1 METNKK
7 LERLL
12 DAAEHPEKYPDVDIE
27 KMLQDDECQEFYEL
41 MVRVNRV
48 YMQHAPLDIERSL
61 SAFEVKRRRNTL
73 WTWSKMAAMFICALY
88 FSCVSY
94 ANIRSY
100 RSNAEEAPKY
110 LRLPFYWGKHK
121 DNHAVM
127 QLFLIKNNNII
138 KSR

>member
-7 LERLL
+7 FERLL
-12 DAAEHPEKYPDVDIE
+12 DVAEHPEKYPDVDIE
-27 KMLQDDECQEFYEL
+27 NMLRDDECQEFYEL

-48 YMQHAPLDIERSL
+48 YMQHPPLDIERSL
-61 SAFEVKRRRNTL
+61 LTFEIKHKRNTL
-73 WTWSKMAAMFICALY
+73 WKWSKMAALFICAFY

-100 RSNAEEAPKY
+100 RNNAEEASKY
-110 LRLPFYWGKHK
+110 FRLPFYWGKHK
-121 DNHAVM
+121 DNHAVN
-127 QLFLIKNNNII
+127 LYFLIKNYNL

>member
-7 LERLL
+7 FERLL
-12 DAAEHPEKYPDVDIE
+12 DVAERPEKYPDVDIE
-27 KMLQDDECQEFYEL
+27 NMLRDDECQEFYEL

-48 YMQHAPLDIERSL
+48 YMQHPPLDIERSL
-61 SAFEVKRRRNTL
+61 LTFEMKQKRNTL
-73 WTWSKMAAMFICALY
+73 WKWSKMAALFICAFY

-100 RSNAEEAPKY
+100 RNNAEEASKY
-110 LRLPFYWGKHK
+110 FRLPFYWGKHK
-121 DNHAVM
+121 DNHAVN
-127 QLFLIKNNNII
+127 LYFLIKNYNL

>member
-61 SAFEVKRRRNTL
+61 LAFEVKRRRNTL
-73 WTWSKMAAMFICALY
+73 WTRSKMAAMFICALY

-127 QLFLIKNNNII
+127 QLLLIKNNNII

>member
-7 LERLL
+7 FERLL
-12 DAAEHPEKYPDVDIE
+12 DAVEHPEKYPNVDIE
-27 KMLQDDECQEFYEL
+27 NMLQDDECQEFYEL

-48 YMQHAPLDIERSL
+48 YLQHPPLDIERSL
-61 SAFEVKRRRNTL
+61 LAFEIKQRRNTL
-73 WTWSKMAAMFICALY
+73 WKWSKMAAFFICAFY

-100 RSNAEEAPKY
+100 RSNAEEASKY

-121 DNHAVM
+121 DNHTVM
-127 QLFLIKNNNII
+127 QLFLIKNNNI

>member
-7 LERLL
+7 FERLL
-12 DAAEHPEKYPDVDIE
+12 DVAEHPEKYPDVDIE
-27 KMLQDDECQEFYEL
+27 NMLRDDECQEFYEL

-48 YMQHAPLDIERSL
+48 YMQHPPLDVERSL
-61 SAFEVKRRRNTL
+61 LTFEMKQKRNTL
-73 WTWSKMAAMFICALY
+73 WKWSKMAALFICAFY

-100 RSNAEEAPKY
+100 RNNAEEASKY

-121 DNHAVM
+121 DNHAVN
-127 QLFLIKNNNII
+127 LYFLIKNYNL

>member
-61 SAFEVKRRRNTL
+61 LAFEVKRRRNTL

-127 QLFLIKNNNII
+127 QLLLIKNNNII

>member
-61 SAFEVKRRRNTL
+61 LAYEVKRRRNTL

-127 QLFLIKNNNII
+127 QLLLIKNNNII

>member
-7 LERLL
+7 FERLL
-12 DAAEHPEKYPDVDIE
+12 VVAENPEKYPDVDIE
-27 KMLQDDECQEFYEL
+27 TILRDDECQEFYEL

-48 YMQHAPLDIERSL
+48 YMQHPPLDIERSFL
-61 SAFEVKRRRNTL
+61 TFEVKQKRKTL
-73 WTWSKMAAMFICALY
+73 WKWSKMAAMFICAFY

-94 ANIRSY
+94 ANIRPY
-100 RSNAEEAPKY
+100 RSNPGEASKY

-121 DNHAVM
+121 DNHVVK
-127 QLFLIKNNNII
+127 QLFIIKNNNI

>member
-1 METNKK
+1 M
-7 LERLL
+7 ERLL

-61 SAFEVKRRRNTL
+61 LAYEVKRRRNTL

-127 QLFLIKNNNII
+127 QLLLIKNNNII